1 MESITGL
8 NIRYTSFTSIKKAI
22 NLFRNTIASESKNSA
37 HDHEQKLIN
46 NIDAFYKLFESVNPS
61 MFPSIT
67 DTYALGRA
75 YQDCYY
81 AIEEYKNGLLEAAK
95 KWDDR
100 SSSKITESKRVIIE
114 KQELFDQQ
122 RSTFTKKYDMHINS
136 VQDINSAILRCSDA
150 AYNSVSEQIESIL
163 AEAKEMLSNELSLH
177 LHVNDELTDHDKLP
191 IQIKAARY
199 PVSRNLMPLL
209 IDLGY
214 KDTYKDIMVDLL
226 NQGNILVD
234 TDYEQMAD
242 EKIDKFIIAYIFR
255 FLESFPLGSVN
266 VHIFD
271 ANAGY
276 RYKMLNMGFQSANA
290 SDIAKKVIQIHSSI
304 EDITKFRD
312 VLCEDIFKQ
321 INVDCPDL
329 YSLYETDQSEVFNLV
344 ILRNGILDNNG
355 YASAEILST
364 IASLTRPDDIGHK
377 CGIRFL
383 IIDNSSSF
391 SKNLSSSA
399 KYQADSIRSHCSL
412 QIKYAQQEFICDG
425 NQTETLQIDGNLDAY
440 IQERSRVIEQA
451 ISGKEKSYVP
461 LAEVFSN
468 CTEELGGVMYIPVGK
483 SGKETI
489 SLPLSCKDESGT
501 VAGQC
506 IGYMAI
512 GQSGSGKS
520 SFFHSVVLN
529 GSWKYSP
536 KDLQFW
542 LLDFKYGGASSKYS
556 NSGLPHVR
564 IIAENNKVDDA
575 LCLFQMILEE
585 MDRRNRI
592 FNQYSV
598 NDIVDYNRIASENAG
613 MEYFPRIIIAIDEV
627 QEIFRD
633 DNAAVLQKLISSI
646 SVRMRS
652 AGMHFIMVA
661 QNLSE
666 GKSYMLKDAFL
677 PSASGRICFRVA
689 PNIPRDSGFDEEF
702 SMRKNDISELK
713 TGEAYVSYGKDTIK
727 KVKIA
732 FASTEDMNN
741 KYFPEIREKY
751 RDYSEAKPLVIGS
764 KKRLVIA
771 DKLQRSNETYF
782 STILGLKPVNG
793 IYSAVIGE
801 DAYRMIPLKLMFSQH
816 ENSSVL
822 LLGSD
827 KEIASSLC
835 ISIALSLMRQ
845 DAKISIFNADKTS
858 IRMDTQ
864 TVPHPFLYL
873 CQILPPSNIQ
883 VHDYKLSEM
892 DTVVEKLYSTYLE
905 RQKTVQEADDVIP
918 EFSPEFLIINDLFG
932 IESFVNNDQI
942 AHEGNEGNDKQDIA
956 TITSSFDF
964 LMPRTASSGK
974 TQRDGFRENIQT
986 ILATILRNGFRY
998 NIHLILAIN
1007 GDPSVWR
1014 NMRIASE
1021 VNNIIMFNST
1031 QYTEQMQNSYYLR
1044 EMLKNIANED
1054 NTETMAVWAG
1064 KRNYSKIRPIIYNMA
1079 REQEKQYIDLL
1090 TEGKNK

>member
-1 MESITGL
+1 MASITGL
-8 NIRYTSFTSIKKAI
+8 NIRYTSFISIRKAI
-22 NLFRNTIASESKNSA
+22 DLFRNTIASEAKNLT
-37 HDHEQKLIN
+37 HDQNQKLLIFFE
-46 NIDAFYKLFESVNPS
+46 AFHKLFESVNPT
-61 MFPSIT
+61 MFPSIA
-67 DTYALGRA
+67 DAYVLGKA

-81 AIEEYKNGLLEAAK
+81 AIEAYKTCLLNSAK
-95 KWDDR
+95 AWDDN
-100 SSSKITESKRVIIE
+100 SYNSVMGETCKVIE
-114 KQELFDQQ
+114 KQDLFDRQKNAF
-122 RSTFTKKYDMHINS
+122 SKKYNKIINS
-136 VQDINSAILRCSDA
+136 VDDINSVILECGDTAIK
-150 AYNSVSEQIESIL
+150 SVSEQIENIL
-163 AEAKEMLSNELSLH
+163 AEAKAILDNEPSLL

-191 IQIKAARY
+191 TQIKIARY

-214 KDTYKDIMVDLL
+214 KDTYKDITVDLL

-234 TDYEQMAD
+234 VAYEEMTD
-242 EKIDKFIIAYIFR
+242 EKIDQFIIAYLFK

-266 VHIFD
+266 IHYFD
-271 ANAGY
+271 ANANY
-276 RYKMLNMGFQSANA
+276 LYKRLSMGFQSLGA

-304 EDITKFRD
+304 EDITTFRD
-312 VLCEDIFKQ
+312 VLCEDIFRKTS
-321 INVDCPDL
+321 VDCPNL
-329 YSLYETDQSEVFNLV
+329 YSLYETDQSDRFNLV

-355 YASAEILST
+355 YASAEILSM
-364 IASLTRPDDIGHK
+364 IDSLTRPDDIGHK

-383 IIDNSSSF
+383 IIDDSSSF
-391 SKNLSSSA
+391 EKNLSSSA
-399 KYQADSIRSHCSL
+399 KFQVDSIRKHCLL
-412 QIKYAQQEFICDG
+412 QMKYKGKQFTFDNKQV
-425 NQTETLQIDGNLDAY
+425 ETLRIDGKLDSY

-451 ISGKEKSYVP
+451 ISGKENSYVP
-461 LAEVFSN
+461 LSEVFSDGK
-468 CTEELGGVMYIPVGK
+468 EELSGIMYIPVGK

-489 SLPLSCKDESGT
+489 ALPLSCKDEGGT

-542 LLDFKYGGASSKYS
+542 LLDFKYGGASSKYR
-556 NSGLPHVR
+556 NSGLPHIR
-564 IIAENNKVDDA
+564 IIAENNKIDDA

-598 NDIVDYNRIASENAG
+598 NDIVDYNKIASSHAE

-666 GKSYMLKDAFL
+666 GKSYMLKEAFL

-689 PNIPRDSGFDEEF
+689 PNIPRDSGFDEDF
-702 SMRKNDISELK
+702 SMRKQEISELK

-732 FASTEDMNN
+732 YTSPDDMNS
-741 KYFPEIREKY
+741 KYFQMIREKY
-751 RDYSEAKPLVIGS
+751 SDYSGTKPLVIGS
-764 KKRLVIA
+764 KKRLTIT
-771 DKLQRSNETYF
+771 DLLQKSNETYF

-793 IYSAVIGE
+793 VYSAVIGE
-801 DAYRMIPLKLMFSQH
+801 DAYRMVPLELQFSQH
-816 ENSSVL
+816 ENSAVL
-822 LLGSD
+822 FLGSD

-835 ISIALSLMRQ
+835 TSVALSLMRQ
-845 DAKISIFNADKTS
+845 DAKISIFNADRTS
-858 IRMDTQ
+858 IRMGTQ
-864 TVPHPFLYL
+864 TIPHPFLYL
-873 CQILPPSNIQ
+873 CQVLPPSNTQ

-892 DTVVEKLYSTYLE
+892 DTVIENLYSTYLD
-905 RQKTVQEADDVIP
+905 RQKIVQESENDIP

-932 IESFVNNDQI
+932 IESFINNEQI
-942 AHEGNEGNDKQDIA
+942 VHEGIEKTGTD
-956 TITSSFDF
+956 TISSSFDF
-964 LMPRTASSGK
+964 LAPRATAASK
-974 TQRDGFRENIQT
+974 NQRGGFRENLQT
-986 ILATILRNGFRY
+986 ILSTILRNGFRY
-998 NIHLILAIN
+998 NIHLILAIK
-1007 GDPSVWR
+1007 GDPSTWR
-1014 NMRIASE
+1014 NMRIVSE

-1031 QYTEQMQNSYYLR
+1031 QYSEQMPNSYYLR
-1044 EMLKNIANED
+1044 EMLKNITNED
-1054 NTETMAVWAG
+1054 NDETMAVWAG
-1064 KRNYSKIRPIIYNMA
+1064 KRNFSKIRPIIYNLA
-1079 REQEKQYIDLL
+1079 SGQEKQYIDLL
-1090 TEGKNK
+1090 TEGKNR